1 MRGTLGDSDTPDCD
15 IEETTASEQPELT
28 LILHQK
34 VSSSNK
40 KLKYD
45 LEKETGMT
53 KTLLGAVIVITMA
66 SAALA
71 ADVTGTW
78 KASFDTQVG
87 VQNYTYTFKVEGN
100 KLTGKAKSEL
110 ANVETEIAEGT
121 VNGDDVSFV
130 ENITFMDMPLRIV
143 YKGKIMGD
151 EIKFTRTI
159 LDMFMEEAVAKRQ
172 K

>member
-1 MRGTLGDSDTPDCD
+1 MMKRRICLV
-15 IEETTASEQPELT
+15 ALM
-28 LILHQK
+28 
-34 VSSSNK
+34 V
-40 KLKYD
+40 
-45 LEKETGMT
+45 
-53 KTLLGAVIVITMA
+53 
-66 SAALA
+66 AALATAAFA

-87 VQNYTYTFKVEGN
+87 VQNYTYTFKVDGN

-110 ANVETEIAEGT
+110 ANAETEIAEGV

-130 ENITFMDMPLRIV
+130 ENLTFMDMPLRIV
-143 YKGKIMGD
+143 YKGKIVGD